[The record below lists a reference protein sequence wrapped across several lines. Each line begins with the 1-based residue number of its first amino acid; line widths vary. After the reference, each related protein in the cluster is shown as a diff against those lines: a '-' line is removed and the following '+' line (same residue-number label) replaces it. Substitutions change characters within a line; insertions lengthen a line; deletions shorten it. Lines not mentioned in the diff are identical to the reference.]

1 MKIVSLTK
9 VSGNILNPK
18 AMTNDKRKVLFDL
31 EKKISLGLEM
41 TMQRLITKKK
51 RDNEELVISKDGKI
65 LIIKPEDF
73 EKYGIGNS

>member
-1 MKIVSLTK
+1 
-9 VSGNILNPK
+9 
-18 AMTNDKRKVLFDL
+18 MTNDKRKVLFDL